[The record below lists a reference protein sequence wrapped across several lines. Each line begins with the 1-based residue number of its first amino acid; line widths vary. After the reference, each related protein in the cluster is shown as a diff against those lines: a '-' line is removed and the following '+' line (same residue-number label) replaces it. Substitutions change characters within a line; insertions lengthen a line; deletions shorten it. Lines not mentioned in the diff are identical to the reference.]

1 MESAIALLFF
11 AIIILLMIG
20 LVVQMQADFISLSGS
35 VQKILALE
43 RERAKENAEIVWR
56 GRYDVML
63 RNLGTNT
70 SIRYI
75 YVYVNGSKV
84 PTFRLPVED
93 LVTIVNGTLRPH
105 YYSGGL
111 VLGPNVRVRLNL
123 EQFGHWRILYN
134 LNQIA
139 SGSSAL
145 LQVPIPSDT
154 DPGRYFPDERFL
166 NTSWL
171 DFGADG
177 YALYRNLS
185 AITRPRVNT
194 GLSTGENWTACL
206 WLRIIDH
213 QNWGSPWTVLD
224 IDSIQVMVDP
234 NFNGSEYHPKIFM
247 RVAGVDLEQGS
258 DYVNATDWNHY
269 CVVTNGTKMF
279 FYVNGRLVDVDD
291 QPSSLSVSYVELP
304 HQQYEKAKVAAFDDL
319 YIAKKYLEASAVRA
333 LAANA
338 IFDPGAPYIYF
349 SFDRLP
355 NYVTRIDLV
364 TDLGVVFSSSA
375 PQNLLPG

>member
-20 LVVQMQADFISLSGS
+20 LVVQIQADFISLSNN

-43 RERAKENAEIVWR
+43 RERAKENAEITWR
-56 GRYDVML
+56 GRYDVIL

-84 PTFRLPVED
+84 PSFRLPVED
-93 LVTIVNGTLRPH
+93 LVAIVNGTLRPH

-111 VLGPNVRVRLNL
+111 LLAPNVRVRLNL
-123 EQFGHWRILYN
+123 EQVGHWRILYN
-134 LNQIA
+134 LKQIE
-139 SGSSAL
+139 SGSSTL

-154 DPGRYFPDERFL
+154 DPDLYFPDERFL

-206 WLRIIDH
+206 WLRIVDH
-213 QNWGSPWTVLD
+213 KNWGSPWTVLD
-224 IDSIQVMVDP
+224 MDSIQVMVDP
-234 NFNGSEYHPKIFM
+234 NFDGTEYHP
-247 RVAGVDLEQGS
+247 RVFLRIAGTDLAQGD
-258 DYVNATDWNHY
+258 DYVNASDWNHY
-269 CVVTNGTKMF
+269 CAVTNGTHMF
-279 FYVNGRLVDVDD
+279 FYVNGRLVDIED
-291 QPSSLSVSYVELP
+291 QPSSLSVSYIELP
-304 HQQYEKAKVAAFDDL
+304 HQQYEKAEVAAFDDL
-319 YIAKKYLEASAVRA
+319 YVAKRYLEPSAVRA

-338 IFDPGAPYIYF
+338 IFDPGAPYLYF

-355 NYVTRIDLV
+355 NVITRIDLV
-364 TDLGVVFSSSA
+364 TELGVVFTSSA
-375 PQNLLPG
+375 PQKLLPG